1 MPFSASHF
9 YKDTSMKHKDMRMK
23 HQSTRSAALIV
34 AGSTLLLGACSSF
47 SVWPFSS
54 GKEQDVSR
62 TPPGATA
69 YACEGG
75 TRLFV
80 RYLDNGAAAWVIL
93 PEREFRLDKTTS
105 TSGTR
110 YTNGNATLDI
120 KDGVT
125 TLSDGAAVTYA
136 GCKASGG

>member
-1 MPFSASHF
+1 
-9 YKDTSMKHKDMRMK
+9 MKHRI
-23 HQSTRSAALIV
+23 TRIAALIL
-34 AGSTLLLGACSSF
+34 ASSSLLLGACSSINLDLL
-47 SVWPFSS
+47 PFTG
-54 GKEQDVSR
+54 GKEQDLSR

-93 PEREFRLDKTTS
+93 PEREFRLNKATS

-110 YTNGNATLDI
+110 YSNGSATLDI
-120 KDGVT
+120 KDNEV
-125 TLSDGAAVTYA
+125 TLSDGAAVTHA